1 MNCSPKNMIAAAMLA
16 TLGLAAVAQTPA
28 GPPPYGAAASSAS
41 GHHQHGERHDP
52 AKRME
57 RFGARMA
64 KVKEKLQ
71 IAPAQEGAWANW
83 VTAIQPS
90 ATRQRPDRAA
100 LEKLNTPQRID
111 QMRALRTERNTRM
124 DRRAEA
130 TKTFYAALTPA
141 QQALFDAGAARMGR
155 HHGKEHGHGHGGHR
169 N

>member
-1 MNCSPKNMIAAAMLA
+1 MKCSPKNMIAAAMLA
-16 TLGLAAVAQTPA
+16 TLGLAAVAQTTTT
-28 GPPPYGAAASSAS
+28 PPPYGAAAHSAS
-41 GHHQHGERHDP
+41 GEHQHGDRHDP

-57 RFGARMA
+57 RFAARMA
-64 KVKEKLQ
+64 KVKEQLQ
-71 IAPAQEGAWANW
+71 ITPAQEGFWATW

-100 LEKLNTPQRID
+100 LEKLPTPQRID
-111 QMRALRTERNTRM
+111 QMRALRTERNALM

-141 QQALFDAGAARMGR
+141 QQALFDAGAARMVR
-155 HHGKEHGHGHGGHR
+155 HSGHR